1 MSSPMDCTAPPLSLH
16 LTSLAQPRIFDGPS
30 CLGLLLQCAT
40 DRLLLRKRSITC
52 RKIQLRAFEREE
64 GIP

>member
-1 MSSPMDCTAPPLSLH
+1 MSSPMDCTAPPLSPH
-16 LTSLAQPRIFDGPS
+16 LTSLAQPRIDGPS
-30 CLGLLLQCAT
+30 CLGLVLQCAT

-52 RKIQLRAFEREE
+52 RKIQLRAFEGEE